1 MHIRFSVASLYRQD
15 ACGRRRP
22 WHKTRVANI
31 KLRGKSRK
39 CASYEWRSAASGGQ
53 FVYGAI
59 LLEGWPPFRNAWLIL
74 HSSYDWSFSQ
84 SVAPPGGYGAGGED
98 RTDVRLY
105 GDVFAGLAYD
115 VSDSFKLFAGVR
127 YIIMDD
133 MNRKIDVTGV
143 SDYSAGINHDVLIE
157 LGARYRF

>member
-1 MHIRFSVASLYRQD
+1 MDNRYHLWSVSIRLHIFGRMTSLSKFWVD
-15 ACGRRRP
+15 
-22 WHKTRVANI
+22 T
-31 KLRGKSRK
+31 
-39 CASYEWRSAASGGQ
+39 
-53 FVYGAI
+53 
-59 LLEGWPPFRNAWLIL
+59 
-74 HSSYDWSFSQ
+74 HSSYDWSWTQ

-98 RTDVRLY
+98 RTDVRFY

-127 YIIMDD
+127 YIFMND

-143 SDYSAGINHDVLIE
+143 SDYSAGINNDVLIE